1 MTNSEKPL
9 QPKRLQKTNIFF
21 LILAHALAAAAL
33 FHFSWKGV
41 WVVLAGVFLLAP
53 LGINLGFHRL
63 ITHRSLKVPQWL
75 EYVFVTIGAAIAGG
89 PPLHWAAEHRL
100 HHRFSD

>member
-1 MTNSEKPL
+1 MTQLNS
-9 QPKRLQKTNIFF
+9 QPKKRLQLTNIFF
-21 LILAHALAAAAL
+21 ISLAHVLAIMAL
-33 FHFSWKGV
+33 FHFSWGGF
-41 WVVLAGVFLLAP
+41 WICLFGVFVVSP
-53 LGINLGFHRL
+53 LGINLGYHRL